1 MLAKGRSSKIVRSE
15 SCRWEGQT
23 SSFPLLGD
31 PSGFL
36 PGQDVTI
43 ASACA
48 PPGGGRN
55 PVTPRFIRHFSML
68 CLPMP
73 SEHSLKQ
80 IFQVSVD
87 VNVVKKGKHICS
99 QTTMIKAVCPLSEQK
114 PGKHGASGSW
124 QACASPSSVPVVS
137 QVVLGLQ
144 KGCQMQPLP
153 LMKAVPWVL
162 AL

>member
-1 MLAKGRSSKIVRSE
+1 MISWGCCENQVRQCVGKHNAMLAKGRSSKIVRSE

-87 VNVVKKGKHICS
+87 LNVGKKGKENIF
-99 QTTMIKAVCPLSEQK
+99 VPK
-114 PGKHGASGSW
+114 P
-124 QACASPSSVPVVS
+124 P
-137 QVVLGLQ
+137 
-144 KGCQMQPLP
+144 
-153 LMKAVPWVL
+153 
-162 AL
+162 